1 MGWIKNKLDNYIES
15 KISERR
21 STDEELIKNQFED
34 PILSALL
41 NGSKITLD
49 QVQSIPAVASCLNKI
64 SDSIAMLPI
73 KLYQTYT
80 DDNGKKRKKE
90 IEDDRRV
97 YLLNKSTG
105 DTLNPFQLKQ
115 QIVNDYLLR
124 GRAYIFKETSLN
136 KVISLRYVDPSN
148 VQVLK
153 NFDPIFKQ
161 TILGVNGKNY
171 ENFCFISLL
180 RNTKD
185 GALGQGIYQEVTK
198 ALDTAY
204 QTMIFELGLAKK
216 GGNKKGFLTSQNRI
230 DDSTM
235 TKLKNAW
242 AKLYKNNNE
251 QEDNVIVLNNGVDFK
266 ESSETSVEMQLDER
280 KRTLAEEIKSIFH
293 DSEDHDEFVKNAV
306 MPIIVAIEASLN
318 ENLLLEDEKSSFYFK
333 FETKELVRGSLKD
346 RYEAYKTA
354 KETGWKTI
362 NEIRED
368 EDKDPIAGMDIIPM
382 NLADVVYDVPT
393 KTYYTPN
400 SGNTKTFEKGGGVD
414 ETGNQEQ

>member
-1 MGWIKNKLDNYIES
+1 MGWLRNKIDNYIEN
-15 KISERR
+15 KIDEKR
-21 STDEELIKNQFED
+21 SSDSQLIKNQFED

-41 NGSKITLD
+41 NGSEITLD
-49 QVQSIPAVASCLNKI
+49 QVQSIPAVASCLSKI

-73 KLYQTYT
+73 KLYKTYKDENGQRRKQEII
-80 DDNGKKRKKE
+80 DD
-90 IEDDRRV
+90 IRV
-97 YLLNKSTG
+97 FLLNKSTG

-124 GRAYIFKETSLN
+124 GRAYIYKETNLN
-136 KVISLRYVDPSN
+136 KVVSLRYVDPSN

-161 TILGVNGKNY
+161 TVLGVNGKNY

-216 GGNKKGFLTSQNRI
+216 GGNKKGFLTSQNRL
-230 DDSTM
+230 DDTTM
-235 TKLKNAW
+235 KKLKEAW
-242 AKLYKNNNE
+242 AKLYRNNNE
-251 QEDNVIVLNNGVDFK
+251 QEDNVIVLNNGVEFK

-280 KRTLAEEIKSIFH
+280 KKTLAEEIKSIFH

-306 MPIIVAIEASLN
+306 MPIIVAIESSLN
-318 ENLLLEDEKSSFYFK
+318 ENLLLEEEKNSFYFK

-346 RYEAYKTA
+346 RYDAYKSA

-368 EDKDPIAGMDIIPM
+368 EDKDPIDGMDIIPM
-382 NLADVVYDVPT
+382 NLADVVYDVKT

-400 SGNTKTFEKGGGVD
+400 TGNTQSLEKGGGED
-414 ETGNQEQ
+414 ETGNQKQ

>member
-1 MGWIKNKLDNYIES
+1 MGWLRNKIDSYIEN
-15 KISERR
+15 KIDEKR
-21 STDEELIKNQFED
+21 STNYELIKNQFED
-34 PILSALL
+34 PILSSLI
-41 NGSKITLD
+41 NGSEITLD
-49 QVQSIPAVASCLNKI
+49 QVQSIPAVASCLSKI
-64 SDSIAMLPI
+64 SDNIAMLPI

-80 DDNGKKRKKE
+80 DADGKKRKKE
-90 IEDDRRV
+90 ISDDIRV

-124 GRAYIFKETSLN
+124 GRAYIFKEMNLN
-136 KVISLRYVDPSN
+136 KVISLRYVNPSD

-161 TILGVNGKNY
+161 TVLGVNGKNY

-185 GALGQGIYQEVTK
+185 GAFGQGIYQEVTK

-216 GGNKKGFLTSQNRI
+216 GGNKKGFLTSSNRI
-230 DDSTM
+230 DDDTM
-235 TKLKNAW
+235 KKLKAAW

-251 QEDNVIVLNNGVDFK
+251 QEDNVIVLNNGVEFK

-280 KRTLAEEIKSIFH
+280 KKTLSDEIKSIFH
-293 DSEDHDEFVKNAV
+293 DSENHDEFVKNAI
-306 MPIIVAIEASLN
+306 MPIIVAIESSLN
-318 ENLLLEDEKSSFYFK
+318 ENLLLEDEKTSFYFK
-333 FETKELVRGSLKD
+333 FDTKELVRGSLKD

-368 EDKDPIAGMDIIPM
+368 EDQDPIDGMDIIPM
-382 NLADVVYDVPT
+382 NLADVVYDVKS

-400 SGNTKTFEKGGGVD
+400 SGNTKSFEKGGGED
-414 ETGNQEQ
+414 EAGNKE